1 MIGVPG
7 GAFTQGGQSRVPVL
21 PVYRAA
27 LRSKVGVV
35 GSLAAPGKLLILAC
49 MLCAP
54 CRAHVRGV
62 GGRGGSWTSLQA
74 PSGRWQ
80 PPHTSRLGRG
90 QGPHG
95 GVSSVS
101 SRGLRQGRQS
111 SALRPTIASGQ
122 VSRTQ
127 NVKKLRT
134 FGTNFWRGQFPPP
147 KSAPSSGKSRF
158 PVLARNFSK
167 CQGLP

>member
-122 VSRTQ
+122 VSPTQ
-127 NVKKLRT
+127 NVKKLGKLLGET
-134 FGTNFWRGQFPPP
+134 FGADSSPPQ
-147 KSAPSSGKSRF
+147 
-158 PVLARNFSK
+158 K
-167 CQGLP
+167 CP